1 MKILH
6 LLLQLVISL
15 LQNYFGT
22 KTRVEFNANCLRQ
35 DKITSNHRKMLN
47 IYTVFEISK
56 KNCISSYPT
65 LENYLFGAF
74 TVNEKCWYHKHKY
87 SGYFIGLDKKGFFS
101 QPSGGTGRNEIIF
114 GVDTSSSPHI
124 CNKKKYILFLGEGPT
139 KGLQHTLTAEKNVFN

>member
-1 MKILH
+1 MYRYFKRVAGLGSSKHIYSWKSKGLSDGNITPPTTTGYT
-6 LLLQLVISL
+6 LTPKLS
-15 LQNYFGT
+15 YFGT

-74 TVNEKCWYHKHKY
+74 TVNEKC
-87 SGYFIGLDKKGFFS
+87 
-101 QPSGGTGRNEIIF
+101 
-114 GVDTSSSPHI
+114 
-124 CNKKKYILFLGEGPT
+124 
-139 KGLQHTLTAEKNVFN
+139 

>member
-1 MKILH
+1 MTDILKGLQVLVVANIFILGNLKDCLMKILH

-47 IYTVFEISK
+47 LYTVFEISK

-74 TVNEKCWYHKHKY
+74 TVNEKC
-87 SGYFIGLDKKGFFS
+87 
-101 QPSGGTGRNEIIF
+101 
-114 GVDTSSSPHI
+114 
-124 CNKKKYILFLGEGPT
+124 
-139 KGLQHTLTAEKNVFN
+139 